1 LNWKKNIT
9 RFNKTLPENT
19 SKNNLTYCGYV
30 TILGR
35 PNVGKSTLLN
45 HLIGQK
51 LSITSRKPQTTRRH
65 TIGVNTDKNYQIIYI
80 DTPGMQDSPANAMN
94 RYMNKEATNALSGI
108 DVLIFMVEALK
119 WTALDEHILN
129 LIKDK
134 TAPVILAVNKMDK
147 VKDKKLL
154 LPFLQDIS
162 AKMSFKEIIPV
173 SALSIKSLMP
183 LEKSIKALLPT
194 GKFQYPDDQITD
206 KSQRYFAAEFI
217 REKLIKR
224 LGEELPYTTTVTIDS
239 FVEKENIIHIDAII
253 WVSSKGQKTI
263 VIGQKGAGLKAI
275 GEQARKDMERM
286 FENKVFLRTWVKV
299 KDKWMDN
306 ELAIKQ
312 LGFDS

>member
-1 LNWKKNIT
+1 M
-9 RFNKTLPENT
+9 RENK
-19 SKNNLTYCGYV
+19 SKNKQTYCGYV

-45 HLIGQK
+45 NLIGQK

-65 TIGVNTDKNYQIIYI
+65 TIGVNTVKNHQIIYI
-80 DTPGMQDSPANAMN
+80 DTPGLQDSPINAMN
-94 RYMNKEATNALSGI
+94 RYMNREATNALAGI
-108 DVLIFMVEALK
+108 DILVFMVAALK
-119 WTALDEHILN
+119 WTELDEYILG

-147 VKDKKLL
+147 IKDKETM
-154 LPFLQDIS
+154 LPFLKEL
-162 AKMSFKEIIPV
+162 AGKMSFQEIIPV
-173 SALSIKSLMP
+173 SALSRKSLRP
-183 LEKSIKALLPT
+183 LEKSIKELLPT
-194 GKFQYPDDQITD
+194 GTFQYPDDQITD

-239 FVEKENIIHIDAII
+239 FVEKKKIIHIDAII
-253 WVSSKGQKTI
+253 WVATKGQKTI

>member
-1 LNWKKNIT
+1 L
-9 RFNKTLPENT
+9 RENK
-19 SKNNLTYCGYV
+19 SKNKQTYCGYV

-45 HLIGQK
+45 NLIGQK

-65 TIGVNTDKNYQIIYI
+65 TIGVNTDKNHQIIYI
-80 DTPGMQDSPANAMN
+80 DTPGLQDSPINAMN
-94 RYMNKEATNALSGI
+94 RYMNKEATNALAGI
-108 DVLIFMVEALK
+108 DVLIYVIEALK
-119 WTALDEHILN
+119 WTALDEYILG
-129 LIKDK
+129 LIKDN
-134 TAPVILAVNKMDK
+134 TAPIILAINKMDK
-147 VKDKKLL
+147 IKDKETI
-154 LPFLQDIS
+154 LPFLKELS
-162 AKMSFKEIIPV
+162 GKMNFKEIIPV
-173 SALSIKSLMP
+173 SALSRKSLRP
-183 LEKSIKALLPT
+183 LEKSIKKLLPT
-194 GKFQYPDDQITD
+194 GSFQYPDDQITD

-239 FVEKENIIHIDAII
+239 FVEKEKIIHIDAII
-253 WVSSKGQKTI
+253 WVASKGQKTI
-263 VIGQKGAGLKAI
+263 VIGQKGAGLKAV

>member
-1 LNWKKNIT
+1 L
-9 RFNKTLPENT
+9 RENK
-19 SKNNLTYCGYV
+19 SKNKQTYCGYV

-45 HLIGQK
+45 NFIGQK

-65 TIGVNTDKNYQIIYI
+65 MIGVNTDEDCQIIYI
-80 DTPGMQDSPANAMN
+80 DTPGLQDSPGNAMN
-94 RYMNKEATNALSGI
+94 RYMNKEATNALAGI
-108 DVLIFMVEALK
+108 DVLVYVVEALK

-129 LIKDK
+129 LIKDN
-134 TAPVILAVNKMDK
+134 TDPVILAINKMDK
-147 VKDKKLL
+147 IKDKETM
-154 LPFLQDIS
+154 LPFLKELS
-162 AKMSFKEIIPV
+162 GKMSFKEIIPV
-173 SALSIKSLMP
+173 SALSRKSLRP
-183 LEKSIKALLPT
+183 LEKSIKGLLPARP
-194 GKFQYPDDQITD
+194 FQFPDDQITD

-239 FVEKENIIHIDAII
+239 FVEKEKIIHIDAII
-253 WVSSKGQKTI
+253 WVATKGQKTI
-263 VIGQKGAGLKAI
+263 VIGKKGAGLKAI

>member
-1 LNWKKNIT
+1 M
-9 RFNKTLPENT
+9 RENK
-19 SKNNLTYCGYV
+19 SKNKQTYCGYV

-45 HLIGQK
+45 NLIGQK

-65 TIGVNTDKNYQIIYI
+65 MIGVNTDKNHQIIYI
-80 DTPGMQDSPANAMN
+80 DTPGLQDSPINAMN
-94 RYMNKEATNALSGI
+94 RYMNKEATNALAGI
-108 DVLIFMVEALK
+108 DVLIYVVEALK
-119 WTALDEHILN
+119 WTAIDEHILG
-129 LIKDK
+129 LIKDN
-134 TAPVILAVNKMDK
+134 TAPVILAINKMDK
-147 VKDKKLL
+147 IKDKETM
-154 LPFLQDIS
+154 LPFLKELS
-162 AKMSFKEIIPV
+162 GKMNFKEIIPV
-173 SALSIKSLMP
+173 SALSRKSLRP
-183 LEKSIKALLPT
+183 LEKSIKELLPVGT
-194 GKFQYPDDQITD
+194 FQFPGDQITD

-239 FVEKENIIHIDAII
+239 FVEKEKIIHIDAII
-253 WVSSKGQKTI
+253 WVASKGQKTI
-263 VIGQKGAGLKAI
+263 VIGQKGAGLKAV

>member
-1 LNWKKNIT
+1 M
-9 RFNKTLPENT
+9 RENK
-19 SKNNLTYCGYV
+19 SKNKQTYCGYV

-35 PNVGKSTLLN
+35 PNVGKSTLPN
-45 HLIGQK
+45 NFIGQK

-65 TIGVNTDKNYQIIYI
+65 MIGVNTDENCQIIYI
-80 DTPGMQDSPANAMN
+80 DTPGLQDSPGNAMN
-94 RYMNKEATNALSGI
+94 RYMNKEATNALAGI
-108 DVLIFMVEALK
+108 DVLVYVVEALK

-129 LIKDK
+129 LIKDN
-134 TAPVILAVNKMDK
+134 TAPVILAINKMDK
-147 VKDKKLL
+147 IKDKETM
-154 LPFLQDIS
+154 LPFLKELS
-162 AKMSFKEIIPV
+162 VKMNFKEIIPI
-173 SALSIKSLMP
+173 SALSRKSLSP
-183 LEKSIKALLPT
+183 LEKSIKGLLPA
-194 GKFQYPDDQITD
+194 GPFQFPEDQITD

-239 FVEKENIIHIDAII
+239 FVEKEKIIHIDAII
-253 WVSSKGQKTI
+253 WVATKGQKTI
-263 VIGQKGAGLKAI
+263 VIGKKGAGLKAI

-299 KDKWMDN
+299 KGKWMDN

>member
-1 LNWKKNIT
+1 L
-9 RFNKTLPENT
+9 RENK
-19 SKNNLTYCGYV
+19 SKNRQTHCGYV

-45 HLIGQK
+45 NFIGQK

-65 TIGVNTDKNYQIIYI
+65 TIGVNTDENYQIIYI
-80 DTPGMQDSPANAMN
+80 DTPGLQNSPGNAMN
-94 RYMNKEATNALSGI
+94 KYMNKEATNALAGI
-108 DVLIFMVEALK
+108 DVLVYVVEALK
-119 WTALDEHILN
+119 WNALDEHILG
-129 LIKDK
+129 LIKNNI
-134 TAPVILAVNKMDK
+134 APVILAINKMDK
-147 VKDKKLL
+147 VKDKETM
-154 LPFLQDIS
+154 LPFLKEL
-162 AKMSFKEIIPV
+162 AGKMSFKEIIPV
-173 SALSIKSLMP
+173 SALSRKSLRP
-183 LEKSIKALLPT
+183 LEKSIKELLPV
-194 GKFQYPDDQITD
+194 GPFQYPDDQITD
-206 KSQRYFAAEFI
+206 KSQRHFAAEFI

-224 LGEELPYTTTVTIDS
+224 LGDELPYTTTVTIDS

-253 WVSSKGQKTI
+253 WVATKGQKTI

>member
-1 LNWKKNIT
+1 MPKN
-9 RFNKTLPENT
+9 N
-19 SKNNLTYCGYV
+19 SKNKQTYCGYV

-45 HLIGQK
+45 NLIGQK

-65 TIGVNTDKNYQIIYI
+65 TIGVNTNENYQIIYI
-80 DTPGMQDSPANAMN
+80 DTPGLQDSPINAMN
-94 RYMNKEATNALSGI
+94 RYMNKEATNALAGI
-108 DVLIFMVEALK
+108 DILIYVVEALK
-119 WTALDEHILN
+119 WTALDEHILR
-129 LIKDK
+129 LIKDN
-134 TAPVILAVNKMDK
+134 TAPIILAINKMDK
-147 VKDKKLL
+147 IKDKETM
-154 LPFLQDIS
+154 LPFLKELS
-162 AKMSFKEIIPV
+162 GKMNFKEIIPI
-173 SALSIKSLMP
+173 SALSRKSLRP
-183 LEKSIKALLPT
+183 LEKSIKKLLPT
-194 GKFQYPDDQITD
+194 GSFQYPDDQITD

-239 FVEKENIIHIDAII
+239 FVEKEKIIHIDAII
-253 WVSSKGQKTI
+253 WVASKGQKTI
-263 VIGQKGAGLKAI
+263 VIGQKGAGLKAV

>member
-1 LNWKKNIT
+1 LPKN
-9 RFNKTLPENT
+9 N
-19 SKNNLTYCGYV
+19 SKNKQTYCGYV

-45 HLIGQK
+45 NLIGQK

-65 TIGVNTDKNYQIIYI
+65 TIGVNTNENYQIIYI
-80 DTPGMQDSPANAMN
+80 DTPGLQDSPINAMN
-94 RYMNKEATNALSGI
+94 RYMNKEATNALAGI
-108 DVLIFMVEALK
+108 DILIYVVEALK
-119 WTALDEHILN
+119 WTALDEHILR
-129 LIKDK
+129 LIKDN
-134 TAPVILAVNKMDK
+134 TAPIILAINKMDK
-147 VKDKKLL
+147 IKDKETM
-154 LPFLQDIS
+154 LPFLKELS
-162 AKMSFKEIIPV
+162 GKMNFKEIIPI
-173 SALSIKSLMP
+173 SALSRKSLRP
-183 LEKSIKALLPT
+183 LEKSIKKLLPT
-194 GKFQYPDDQITD
+194 GSFQYPDDQITD

-239 FVEKENIIHIDAII
+239 FVEKEKIIHIDAII
-253 WVSSKGQKTI
+253 WVASKGQKTI
-263 VIGQKGAGLKAI
+263 VIGQKGAGLKAV

>member
-1 LNWKKNIT
+1 M
-9 RFNKTLPENT
+9 RENK
-19 SKNNLTYCGYV
+19 SKNKQTYCGYV

-45 HLIGQK
+45 NLIGQK

-65 TIGVNTDKNYQIIYI
+65 TIGVNTVKNHQIIYI
-80 DTPGMQDSPANAMN
+80 DTPGLQDSPINAMN
-94 RYMNKEATNALSGI
+94 RYMNREATNALAGI
-108 DVLIFMVEALK
+108 DILVFMVAALK
-119 WTALDEHILN
+119 WTELDEYILG

-147 VKDKKLL
+147 IKDKETM
-154 LPFLQDIS
+154 LPFLKEL
-162 AKMSFKEIIPV
+162 AGKMSFQEIIPV
-173 SALSIKSLMP
+173 SALSRKSLRP
-183 LEKSIKALLPT
+183 LEKSIKELLPT
-194 GKFQYPDDQITD
+194 GTFQYPDDQITD

-239 FVEKENIIHIDAII
+239 FIEKKKIIHIDAII
-253 WVSSKGQKTI
+253 WVATKGQKTI

>member
-1 LNWKKNIT
+1 L
-9 RFNKTLPENT
+9 RENK
-19 SKNNLTYCGYV
+19 SKNKQTYCGYV

-45 HLIGQK
+45 NFIGQK
-51 LSITSRKPQTTRRH
+51 ISITSRKPQTTRRH
-65 TIGVNTDKNYQIIYI
+65 TIGVNTDENYQIIYI
-80 DTPGMQDSPANAMN
+80 DTPGLQNSPGNAMN
-94 RYMNKEATNALSGI
+94 RYMNKEATNALAGI
-108 DVLIFMVEALK
+108 DVLVFVVEALK
-119 WTALDEHILN
+119 WTALDEHILG
-129 LIKDK
+129 LIKDN

-147 VKDKKLL
+147 IKDKETM
-154 LPFLQDIS
+154 LPFLKELS
-162 AKMSFKEIIPV
+162 GKMSFKEIIPV
-173 SALSIKSLMP
+173 SALSRKSLRP
-183 LEKSIKALLPT
+183 LEKSIKKLLPAAP
-194 GKFQYPDDQITD
+194 FQYPDDQITD

-239 FVEKENIIHIDAII
+239 FVEKEKIIHIDAII
-253 WVSSKGQKTI
+253 WVASKGQKTI
-263 VIGQKGAGLKAI
+263 VIGQKGAGLKAV

>member
-1 LNWKKNIT
+1 LRENRLKN
-9 RFNKTLPENT
+9 KQ
-19 SKNNLTYCGYV
+19 TYCGYV

-45 HLIGQK
+45 NFIGQK

-65 TIGVNTDKNYQIIYI
+65 MIGVSTDENCQIIYI
-80 DTPGMQDSPANAMN
+80 DTPGLQDSPGNAMN
-94 RYMNKEATNALSGI
+94 RYMNKEATNALAGI
-108 DVLIFMVEALK
+108 DVLVYVVEALK

-129 LIKDK
+129 LIKDN
-134 TAPVILAVNKMDK
+134 TAPVILAINKMDK
-147 VKDKKLL
+147 IKDKETM
-154 LPFLQDIS
+154 LPFLKELS
-162 AKMSFKEIIPV
+162 GKMSFKEIIPV
-173 SALSIKSLMP
+173 SALSRKSLRP
-183 LEKSIKALLPT
+183 LEKSIKGLLPA
-194 GKFQYPDDQITD
+194 GPFQFPDDQITD

-239 FVEKENIIHIDAII
+239 FVEKEKIIHIDAII
-253 WVSSKGQKTI
+253 WVATKGQKTI
-263 VIGQKGAGLKAI
+263 VIGKKGAGLKAI

-299 KDKWMDN
+299 KNKWMDN

>member
-1 LNWKKNIT
+1 L
-9 RFNKTLPENT
+9 RENR
-19 SKNNLTYCGYV
+19 SKNKQTYCGYV

-45 HLIGQK
+45 NFIGQK

-65 TIGVNTDKNYQIIYI
+65 MIGVNTDENCQIIYI
-80 DTPGMQDSPANAMN
+80 DTPGLQDSPGNAMN
-94 RYMNKEATNALSGI
+94 RYMNKEATNALAGI
-108 DVLIFMVEALK
+108 DVLVYVVEALK

-129 LIKDK
+129 LIKDN
-134 TAPVILAVNKMDK
+134 TAPVILAINKMDK
-147 VKDKKLL
+147 IKDKETM
-154 LPFLQDIS
+154 LPFLKELS
-162 AKMSFKEIIPV
+162 GKMSFKEIIPV
-173 SALSIKSLMP
+173 SALSRKSLRP
-183 LEKSIKALLPT
+183 LEKSIKGLLPA
-194 GKFQYPDDQITD
+194 GPFQFPDDQITD

-239 FVEKENIIHIDAII
+239 FVEKEKIIHIDAII
-253 WVSSKGQKTI
+253 WVATKGQKTI
-263 VIGQKGAGLKAI
+263 VIGKKGAGLKAI

>member
-1 LNWKKNIT
+1 L
-9 RFNKTLPENT
+9 RENK
-19 SKNNLTYCGYV
+19 SKNKQTYCGYV

-45 HLIGQK
+45 NLIGQK

-65 TIGVNTDKNYQIIYI
+65 TIGVNTVKNHQIIYI
-80 DTPGMQDSPANAMN
+80 DTPGLQDSPINAMN
-94 RYMNKEATNALSGI
+94 RYMNKEATNALAGI
-108 DVLIFMVEALK
+108 DILVFMVAALK
-119 WTALDEHILN
+119 WTELDEYILG

-147 VKDKKLL
+147 IKDKETM
-154 LPFLQDIS
+154 LPFLKEL
-162 AKMSFKEIIPV
+162 AGKMSFQEIIPV
-173 SALSIKSLMP
+173 SALSRKSLRP
-183 LEKSIKALLPT
+183 LEKSIKELLPT
-194 GKFQYPDDQITD
+194 GTFQYPDDQITD

-239 FVEKENIIHIDAII
+239 FVEKKKIIHIDAII
-253 WVSSKGQKTI
+253 WVATKGQKTI